1 MLCRL
6 NKVVAAVM
14 RAVYRIKYRNHLVS
28 SHNIAPRNQS
38 VWAIDENAIIFR
50 SEV

>member
-6 NKVVAAVM
+6 NRVVVAAM
-14 RAVYRIKYRNHLVS
+14 RAVYRMKYKNHLVS
-28 SHNIAPRNQS
+28 SHSMAPRNQP